1 MKIYRKMKFYTEKL
15 QIGDQIKV
23 NLKEFGKFT
32 ATVQKVQDD
41 GYLFMFDE
49 CVAKHVMNEDGT
61 NKGGYSES
69 DLCRWINEELLPAFP
84 RKIRDRM
91 SYISIPSYGQMFGH
105 DEFYDTR
112 IEQDYDEQFELMKN
126 IKNRISTYNNEPILT
141 HLRNRVEPSDYH
153 FAAVN
158 AYGGAVSSSA
168 SYADIGVRPI
178 FFLKKEGVSNVEKVS
193 G

>member
-49 CVAKHVMNEDGT
+49 CVAKHVMNEDST

-69 DLCRWINEELLPAFP
+69 DLCRWINEELLPSFP

-105 DEFYDTR
+105 NDFYDAC

-126 IKNRISTYNNEPILT
+126 IKNRIGIYDNKSITNYLS
-141 HLRNRVEPSDYH
+141 NRLEGSDYS
-153 FAAVN
+153 FAYVGNHGTTGYGN
-158 AYGGAVSSSA
+158 ASNTL
-168 SYADIGVRPI
+168 GVRPI
-178 FFLKKEGVSNVEKVS
+178 FFLVM
-193 G
+193 

>member
-49 CVAKHVMNEDGT
+49 CVTKHVMNEDST

-69 DLCRWINEELLPAFP
+69 DLCHWINEELLPAFP

-105 DEFYDTR
+105 NNFYDACV
-112 IEQDYDEQFELMKN
+112 EQDYDEQFELMKN
-126 IKNRISTYNNEPILT
+126 IKNRIGIYDNEPISNYLI
-141 HLRNRVEPSDYH
+141 NRLESSDYC

-158 AYGGAVSSSA
+158 YGGTAYAGASVSF
-168 SYADIGVRPI
+168 GVRPI
-178 FFLKKEGVSNVEKVS
+178 FFLVM
-193 G
+193 

>member
-15 QIGDQIKV
+15 QIDDQIKV
-23 NLKEFGKFT
+23 NLKGIGKFT

-105 DEFYDTR
+105 NNFYDACV
-112 IEQDYDEQFELMKN
+112 EQDYDEQFELMKN
-126 IKNRISTYNNEPILT
+126 IKNRISIYDNEPISNYLI
-141 HLRNRVEPSDYH
+141 NRLESSDY
-153 FAAVN
+153 A
-158 AYGGAVSSSA
+158 SA
-168 SYADIGVRPI
+168 SFGVRPI
-178 FFLKKEGVSNVEKVS
+178 FFLVM
-193 G
+193 

>member
-15 QIGDQIKV
+15 QIDDQIKV
-23 NLKEFGKFT
+23 NLKGIGKFT

-105 DEFYDTR
+105 DEFYDEYV
-112 IEQDYDEQFELMKN
+112 EQDYDDQFESMKN
-126 IKNRISTYNNEPILT
+126 VKNRFSVYNNETIRTFLINKFKTAYP
-141 HLRNRVEPSDYH
+141 Y
-153 FAAVN
+153 FACAG
-158 AYGGAVSSSA
+158 YDGDMA
-168 SYADIGVRPI
+168 SGDALDSLGVRPI
-178 FFLKKEGVSNVEKVS
+178 FFLVM
-193 G
+193 